1 MKKSTTFRWIFYAGG
16 LLILAMGI
24 ILNTKSGLGV
34 SPIISV
40 AYSISTI
47 WNLNFGNT
55 TFGLYT
61 VFVIIELLLHT
72 CHNYRQ
78 RREENHALDASTK
91 KSLPLILGMDLLQ
104 LPLSLVF
111 TRFMNL
117 FSSWIP
123 APEQVGMRFV
133 VLLCG
138 IILTGI
144 GAAMSLNMRIVP
156 NSGDGIV
163 QAIADTIRKPVGFT
177 KNCFD
182 LCNICIT
189 ITVSLVFA
197 HKLIGVGIGTVVA
210 VLGVGRVIARP
221 FVGTPGN
228 FTRTVRR
235 HDFSLQPPKVT
246 MLDQLC
252 GHGYDV
258 RSVGKIIDIFA
269 EKGIKEYVRTTGNED
284 GINKTI
290 AYMKQDFEGLCFTNL
305 VDYDML
311 YGHRNDVEGYAKA
324 LTYFDERLP
333 ELIDAM
339 RDEDILMITAD
350 HGCDPSTPS
359 TDHSREYT
367 PLVMYGKPIR
377 AGVNYGTRGCFSD
390 IAATILAYFDIK
402 PECAGEAIPIL

>member
-1 MKKSTTFRWIFYAGG
+1 MENEKKYNFPLDFLCRRASDPGDGDHSEYQIRSWRFADHFCGLQYFYYMEPE
-16 LLILAMGI
+16 L
-24 ILNTKSGLGV
+24 
-34 SPIISV
+34 
-40 AYSISTI
+40 
-47 WNLNFGNT
+47 WT

-156 NSGDGIV
+156 NPGDGIV

-210 VLGVGRVIARP
+210 VLGVGRVIAL
-221 FVGTPGN
+221 FN
-228 FTRTVRR
+228 
-235 HDFSLQPPKVT
+235 KMCMKKMVT
-246 MLDQLC
+246 L
-252 GHGYDV
+252 
-258 RSVGKIIDIFA
+258 
-269 EKGIKEYVRTTGNED
+269 
-284 GINKTI
+284 
-290 AYMKQDFEGLCFTNL
+290 
-305 VDYDML
+305 
-311 YGHRNDVEGYAKA
+311 
-324 LTYFDERLP
+324 
-333 ELIDAM
+333 
-339 RDEDILMITAD
+339 
-350 HGCDPSTPS
+350 
-359 TDHSREYT
+359 
-367 PLVMYGKPIR
+367 
-377 AGVNYGTRGCFSD
+377 AGVEY
-390 IAATILAYFDIK
+390 
-402 PECAGEAIPIL
+402 

>member
-1 MKKSTTFRWIFYAGG
+1 MLQYSPEREGEWKMKKSTTFRWIFYAGG

-78 RREENHALDASTK
+78 RREENHTLDASTK

-117 FSSWIP
+117 FSSWILV
-123 APEQVGMRFV
+123 PEQVGMRFV

-156 NSGDGIV
+156 NPGDGIV

-210 VLGVGRVIARP
+210 VLGVGRVIAL
-221 FVGTPGN
+221 FN
-228 FTRTVRR
+228 
-235 HDFSLQPPKVT
+235 KMCMKKMVT
-246 MLDQLC
+246 L
-252 GHGYDV
+252 
-258 RSVGKIIDIFA
+258 
-269 EKGIKEYVRTTGNED
+269 
-284 GINKTI
+284 
-290 AYMKQDFEGLCFTNL
+290 
-305 VDYDML
+305 
-311 YGHRNDVEGYAKA
+311 
-324 LTYFDERLP
+324 
-333 ELIDAM
+333 
-339 RDEDILMITAD
+339 
-350 HGCDPSTPS
+350 
-359 TDHSREYT
+359 
-367 PLVMYGKPIR
+367 
-377 AGVNYGTRGCFSD
+377 AGVEY
-390 IAATILAYFDIK
+390 
-402 PECAGEAIPIL
+402 

>member
-1 MKKSTTFRWIFYAGG
+1 MENEKKYNFPLDFLCRRASDPGDGDHSEYQIRSWRFADHFCGLQYFYYMEPELWKYDIRAVH
-16 LLILAMGI
+16 
-24 ILNTKSGLGV
+24 GV
-34 SPIISV
+34 CYHRT
-40 AYSISTI
+40 A
-47 WNLNFGNT
+47 L
-55 TFGLYT
+55 
-61 VFVIIELLLHT
+61 T

-156 NSGDGIV
+156 NPGDGIV

-189 ITVSLVFA
+189 ITVSLMFA

-210 VLGVGRVIARP
+210 VLGVGRVIAL
-221 FVGTPGN
+221 FN
-228 FTRTVRR
+228 
-235 HDFSLQPPKVT
+235 KMCMKKMVT
-246 MLDQLC
+246 L
-252 GHGYDV
+252 
-258 RSVGKIIDIFA
+258 
-269 EKGIKEYVRTTGNED
+269 
-284 GINKTI
+284 
-290 AYMKQDFEGLCFTNL
+290 
-305 VDYDML
+305 
-311 YGHRNDVEGYAKA
+311 
-324 LTYFDERLP
+324 
-333 ELIDAM
+333 
-339 RDEDILMITAD
+339 
-350 HGCDPSTPS
+350 
-359 TDHSREYT
+359 
-367 PLVMYGKPIR
+367 
-377 AGVNYGTRGCFSD
+377 AGVEY
-390 IAATILAYFDIK
+390 
-402 PECAGEAIPIL
+402 